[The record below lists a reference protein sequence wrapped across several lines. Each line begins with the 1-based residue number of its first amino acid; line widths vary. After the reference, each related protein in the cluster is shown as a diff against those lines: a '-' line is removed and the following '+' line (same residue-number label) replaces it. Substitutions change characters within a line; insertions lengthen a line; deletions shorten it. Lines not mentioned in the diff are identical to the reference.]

1 MTSAL
6 TLTAALA
13 PASLAAEDIPT
24 LASGAPQ
31 LESLV
36 NTLVAADLVEI
47 LASEGPFTVFAPT
60 NDAFAR
66 LDAETVEALLQEPG
80 RRSLKRILLHHVVPG
95 RLAAS
100 DLVGM
105 ESVTTAAGTE
115 IPLTL
120 VKDRLLVGDAA
131 VTTAGIKADNGIVH
145 IIDRVLIPEAAEAP
159 LTTYLSRAV
168 ARGVPLFNDGSP
180 AACSAVY
187 AVALEAVVY
196 ADGWGVDIETRQ
208 KLSENMERVEG
219 MGDMADRAWGYR
231 RLIDALITGAEIA
244 SVSKTDGARTVFDFS
259 DAAQVKSW
267 RTVLDGVMGGLSTG
281 RVEMGDETMIFS
293 GETSLRNNGG
303 FSSMRVAVPERIFS
317 DSDAIRIRVK
327 GDGRTWIIGAKNAAG
342 MGGDSFWT
350 RFDTVDGE
358 WQDLVFPIDEMERH
372 YFGQRRSGQITPQQ
386 VRALEFYIYDKE
398 EGPFRL
404 EVDRIEGVTLS
415 I

>member
-1 MTSAL
+1 MTGYFSRVSLSTTLALCGLFGSSSAS
-6 TLTAALA
+6 AQ
-13 PASLAAEDIPT
+13 DIPT

-36 NTLVAADLVEI
+36 NTLVAADLVET

-131 VTTAGIKADNGIVH
+131 VTTAGINADNGIVH

-159 LTTYLSRAV
+159 LSTYLSRAV

-180 AACSAVY
+180 AACSAIY

-219 MGDMADRAWGYR
+219 MGDMSDRAWAYR

-244 SVSKTDGARTVFDFS
+244 SASKTDGGRTVFDFT
-259 DAAQVKSW
+259 DAAQVQSW

-281 RVEMGDETMIFS
+281 RVEMGDDTMIFS

-303 FSSMRVAVPERIFS
+303 FSSMRVSVPERIFS
-317 DSDAIRIRVK
+317 DS
-327 GDGRTWIIGAKNAAG
+327 GCHPH
-342 MGGDSFWT
+342 
-350 RFDTVDGE
+350 
-358 WQDLVFPIDEMERH
+358 Q
-372 YFGQRRSGQITPQQ
+372 GQG
-386 VRALEFYIYDKE
+386 
-398 EGPFRL
+398 
-404 EVDRIEGVTLS
+404 
-415 I
+415 